1 MGRRGKRT
9 MITFGEKRKLPT
21 QCAQDGSPVRRMHTI
36 HHVFTRQGS
45 PLVPAANTVIA
56 TNATYANVVAKEA
69 KQKLPKN
76 DQTARRPEYLSQCT
90 GVRWS
95 TRVPLMRLQ
104 GGGVSCWGRTRLF
117 YRPDARFPQPRSCR
131 PFLRLRYVT
140 ASRGFNKAADRELN
154 TTLIEHLYYS
164 PTTCCLFICW
174 FQPILI
180 LTSCKNSNILSNGPC

>member
-69 KQKLPKN
+69 KQKLPKKTTK
-76 DQTARRPEYLSQCT
+76 QPAGPSIYLNAPASD
-90 GVRWS
+90 G
-95 TRVPLMRLQ
+95 RLE
-104 GGGVSCWGRTRLF
+104 SL
-117 YRPDARFPQPRSCR
+117 
-131 PFLRLRYVT
+131 
-140 ASRGFNKAADRELN
+140 
-154 TTLIEHLYYS
+154 
-164 PTTCCLFICW
+164 
-174 FQPILI
+174 
-180 LTSCKNSNILSNGPC
+180 